1 MCEGGAI
8 DARSCFS
15 LRRNTF
21 LMALL
26 EFRHE
31 DDLLTIID
39 RVLQAP
45 DDELVLDFPE
55 GSRLFA
61 SEENLALLKREAEAG
76 GKNISLRTL
85 DARGHFLAGQAGIAL
100 LREVPPHATESGLA
114 RPGSARLPGQGQGRR
129 FSDIL
134 PPRPHGSEERR
145 AKSEED
151 EREERPSGQERAK
164 SGEQYAHLSELLPI
178 PEASAARLKAAVRIP
193 KFPRIRFP
201 WTGKATS
208 GRAGKRLLD
217 IAIVAA
223 GITVVF
229 LVLNEV
235 LPGVSV
241 TVHPRTDPV
250 VFTLSVEVAVDA
262 GEEGTIPGQRI
273 EVEERQERNVPASG
287 TAEVTDRARGTIT
300 VVNAYSSAPQTLV
313 ATTRFVS
320 QDGKLFRLDET
331 TVVPGAKVE
340 DGDITPASV
349 EARVTADQSGP
360 EYNIGPSSF
369 SIPGF
374 QGTPKFTAFTAKS
387 IASMTGGARGTVKV
401 VTENDVAAAREGLQE
416 GLGDRLQQKFAQ
428 QAPRDLVAL
437 EGATVETMTVTTDV
451 GADARADQVVGR
463 AEGRKSAIVFSQDD
477 LDTRIST
484 ALAERISEMTEV
496 VPDSIKTAPSVA
508 ERDIPGGRL
517 RLTVEV
523 EAQAAWHV
531 DTAAVAEAIA
541 GRREGEIR
549 GWLAQQE
556 AIASSEVSF
565 SPFWVGVAPENRDR
579 IRVRLELNK

>member
-1 MCEGGAI
+1 
-8 DARSCFS
+8 
-15 LRRNTF
+15 
-21 LMALL
+21 MALL

-61 SEENLALLKREAEAG
+61 SEENLSLLKREAEAG

-85 DARGHFLAGQAGIAL
+85 DARGHFLASQAGIAL
-100 LREVPPHATESGLA
+100 LREIPPRAIESGLSG
-114 RPGSARLPGQGQGRR
+114 PGPARLPGQGSGRR

-134 PPRPHGSEERR
+134 PPRPHGTEERR
-145 AKSEED
+145 VRSEEGKAKSEK
-151 EREERPSGQERAK
+151 RRAPAGPGMSEESEAK
-164 SGEQYAHLSELLPI
+164 SEEQYAHLGELLPI
-178 PEASAARLKAAVRIP
+178 PEVSAARLKAAVRMP
-193 KFPRIRFP
+193 KFPHIRFP
-201 WTGKATS
+201 WAGKAPS

-223 GITVVF
+223 GIAVVF

-250 VFTLSVEVAVDA
+250 VFALSVEVAVDA

-300 VVNAYSSAPQTLV
+300 VVNAYSSVPQTLV

-387 IASMTGGARGTVKV
+387 NTSMAGGARGTVKV

-416 GLGDRLQQKFAQ
+416 GLGERLQQKFAQ
-428 QAPRDLVAL
+428 QAPRDLVVL

-477 LDTRIST
+477 LDMRIST
-484 ALAERISEMTEV
+484 ALEERISEMTEA

-517 RLTVEV
+517 LLTVEV

-531 DTAAVAEAIA
+531 DTA
-541 GRREGEIR
+541 
-549 GWLAQQE
+549 
-556 AIASSEVSF
+556 
-565 SPFWVGVAPENRDR
+565 
-579 IRVRLELNK
+579 